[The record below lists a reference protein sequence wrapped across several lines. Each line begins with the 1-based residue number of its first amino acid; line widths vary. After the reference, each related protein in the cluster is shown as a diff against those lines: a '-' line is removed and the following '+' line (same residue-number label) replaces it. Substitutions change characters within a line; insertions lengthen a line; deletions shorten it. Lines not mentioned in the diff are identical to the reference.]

1 MFWALLV
8 VIGGMVLRLSGTSIG
23 LLALLPLAAVGLITL
38 LSADAVIPIN
48 AVPLPTVKLPG
59 VLLERTARELERAAG
74 TLEALTIRQKNDSGE
89 QSRLIQQS
97 TRLLDEFNTLADR
110 ARREV
115 VVLAAS
121 SSKTRS
127 ITQSGRDSISEAIE
141 SMNYTRVQVE
151 QIVATLMLLA
161 RHVQRI
167 NQIVAAVAEIGTQA
181 NFLALNAA
189 IEAARAGSHGRS
201 FTTVADEVRALAEQS
216 QKAAA
221 QIRDVLAEI
230 HKAMEKT
237 VDSTEAGAQAVQQGI
252 TLTRQAESA
261 IAQLS
266 SALEASTAAVQKITA
281 AVDHQAGNLE
291 QMVQSVDNVGRVT
304 LQAQAGLQ
312 MAESVAQDLSR
323 LSRELVQSPA
333 QEAG

>member
-1 MFWALLV
+1 M
-8 VIGGMVLRLSGTSIG
+8 
-23 LLALLPLAAVGLITL
+23 
-38 LSADAVIPIN
+38 IPIN

-201 FTTVADEVRALAEQS
+201 SAGCHGCGFQRTLAEQS